1 MTAMFPLTNARLQ
14 VLVAIKQ
21 AGEADVQHLAA
32 ELHLTLSAL
41 RPQLLQLQAK
51 GLISYRLEGTGPGR
65 RRHVY
70 RLTQEGEA
78 MFPDNSRVQL
88 SELVP
93 LVENAVPGLMESW
106 FKDRLERLWAE
117 DARRVRD
124 DSTEAKVEAGVT
136 GALSRGY
143 IGTTDRDGDDIVLRV
158 AHCPLLA
165 LSSAWPRAC
174 ALELESM
181 RKNLKSE
188 HVERT
193 AWKLDGDPVCEFRV
207 PAAVRSARAASRNGY
222 HLVGARG

>member
-21 AGEADVQHLAA
+21 AGEADVQHLAQ

-51 GLISYRLEGTGPGR
+51 GLILYRLEGTGPGR

-88 SELVP
+88 AELVP
-93 LVENAVPGLMESW
+93 LMESAAPGLLESW
-106 FKDRLERLWAE
+106 FRERIERLWAE
-117 DARRVRD
+117 DARRVRED
-124 DSTEAKVEAGVT
+124 TVDAKVEAATT
-136 GALSRGY
+136 GALSRGF
-143 IGTTDRDGDDIVLRV
+143 IGSAERDGDDIVLKV

-174 ALELESM
+174 TIELEAM
-181 RKNLKSE
+181 RKNLRSD
-188 HVERT
+188 HVERIS
-193 AWKLDGDPVCEFRV
+193 WKLDGDPICEFRV
-207 PAAVRSARAASRNGY
+207 PAGARSPRLASRNG
-222 HLVGARG
+222 HLVGSRG

>member
-21 AGEADVQHLAA
+21 AGEADVQHLAQ

-51 GLISYRLEGTGPGR
+51 GLILYRLEGTGPGR

-78 MFPDNSRVQL
+78 MFP
-88 SELVP
+88 VP
-93 LVENAVPGLMESW
+93 LMESAAPGLLESW
-106 FKDRLERLWAE
+106 FRERIERLWAE
-117 DARRVRD
+117 DARRVRED
-124 DSTEAKVEAGVT
+124 TVDAKVEAATT
-136 GALSRGY
+136 GALSRGF
-143 IGTTDRDGDDIVLRV
+143 IGSAERDGDDIVLKV

-174 ALELESM
+174 TIELEAM
-181 RKNLKSE
+181 RKNLRSD
-188 HVERT
+188 HVERIS
-193 AWKLDGDPVCEFRV
+193 WKLDGDPICEFRV
-207 PAAVRSARAASRNGY
+207 TAGARSPRLASRNG
-222 HLVGARG
+222 HLVGSRG